1 MANLHFVREDVE
13 PMIRCPGCSS
23 WVPLA
28 RHVLVLGETVTLD
41 CPVCR
46 GARDLVFDRA
56 MN

>member
-1 MANLHFVREDVE
+1 VANHSPVSDDVE

-46 GARDLVFDRA
+46 GAKDIALDKA
-56 MN
+56 LN

>member
-1 MANLHFVREDVE
+1 MANHSPVSDDVE

-46 GARDLVFDRA
+46 GAKDIALDKA
-56 MN
+56 LN